1 MARPR
6 SFDAEAFL
14 DQSLEVFWRR
24 GFAATS
30 MSDIYEAT
38 GLGASSIYAFV
49 KDKNDL
55 FRCVF
60 KRYRDGFRQT
70 IPTDVDGIAAIHQ
83 WLGCFAEALA
93 NDPARK
99 GCLIGNT
106 IMERFAHTD
115 ETLVMAKALV
125 DEVRNWFLQQIETGQ
140 ARGEIRRDL
149 DPVAASNALGAT
161 TLGLMAMARAQESR
175 DTLLQIV
182 DSATAALKPGRSAS
196 HLEH

>member
-30 MSDIYEAT
+30 MADIYEAT
-38 GLGASSIYAFV
+38 GLGASSIYAIV

-60 KRYRDGFRQT
+60 KRYSDGFRQT
-70 IPTDVDGIAAIHQ
+70 IPTDVSGVAAIHR
-83 WLGCFAEALA
+83 WLGHFATALA
-93 NDPARK
+93 DDPLRK

-115 ETLVMAKALV
+115 ETLAVAKALV
-125 DEVRNWFLQQIETGQ
+125 DDVRSWFGQQIASGQ
-140 ARGEIRRDL
+140 AQGEICPDV
-149 DPVAASNALGAT
+149 DPAAAANALAAT

-175 DTLLQIV
+175 ETLLQIV
-182 DSATAALKPGRSAS
+182 DSATAALKI
-196 HLEH
+196 